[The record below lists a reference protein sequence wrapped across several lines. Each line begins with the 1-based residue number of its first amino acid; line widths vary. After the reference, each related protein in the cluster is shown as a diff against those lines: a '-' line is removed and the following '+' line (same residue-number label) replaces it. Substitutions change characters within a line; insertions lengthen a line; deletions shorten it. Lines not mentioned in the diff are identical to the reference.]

1 MAEMVVWVA
10 LEGFL
15 VLLVH
20 LYDLLILKP
29 KQLRAKLQRQG
40 IRGPSPHFLLD
51 NIFEMKRLLSRVNF
65 TPTPIPTTT
74 ATMDHLAT
82 AIAHDWPST
91 VFPYLLDIHL
101 LLVTDVQ
108 MVKEISS
115 CTSLSLGKPSFMSK
129 DPRPLVGQGIFSSSG
144 PLWAYQRKII
154 APELF
159 MIKVKGMV
167 NLMVDSTAS
176 FLRNWEN
183 RTTNETGIADIKID
197 EDLICLSVDIISRA
211 CFGSN
216 YSQVKEIFLKLKMLQ
231 NLISKTTVGI
241 PGLSYIKAEKEIN
254 SMILKVVNQGN
265 EASGVKDLLQMILEG
280 AKIYDDCDGLS
291 VKISRDKFIIDNC
304 KTIYFAG
311 HETTATTATWSL
323 MLLATYP
330 DWDKPPDADMLLKMK
345 TVMQETLHLFPLASF
360 VIREALQDFRFN
372 EVMIPKGMNIQIP
385 IPILHRDCD
394 LWGADAHKFN
404 PERLANGIG
413 WSLRGSTG
421 LHTIRSRF
429 SRLCCQHIAMT
440 EVKVIL
446 SLILSEFSFSLSPG
460 YRHSRP
466 AYRLAVVP
474 EHGVSLRLMTF

>member
-40 IRGPSPHFLLD
+40 IRGPSPHFLLG

-65 TPTPIPTTT
+65 TPTPTPTTT
-74 ATMDHLAT
+74 ATIDHLAT

-115 CTSLSLGKPSFMSK
+115 CISLSLGKPSFMSK
-129 DPRPLVGQGIFSSSG
+129 DPWPLVGQGIFSSSG
-144 PLWAYQRKII
+144 PLWAHQRKII

-159 MIKVKGMV
+159 MIKVKGMM

-176 FLRNWEN
+176 FLRNWGN
-183 RTTNETGIADIKID
+183 RTTNETEIADIKID
-197 EDLICLSVDIISRA
+197 EDLRCLSIDIISRA

-216 YSQVKEIFLKLKMLQ
+216 YSQGKEMFLKLKMLQ

-241 PGLSYIKAEKEIN
+241 PGLSYMKAEKEIN

-291 VKISRDKFIIDNC
+291 VKISQDKFIIGNC

-311 HETTATTATWSL
+311 HETTATTATWNL

-330 DWDKPPDADMLLKMK
+330 DCPNCQQ
-345 TVMQETLHLFPLASF
+345 VIQETLHLLPVASF
-360 VIREALQDFRFN
+360 VIREVLQDFRFN

-413 WSLRGSTG
+413 GACEVRQAYIPFVVGS
-421 LHTIRSRF
+421 R
-429 SRLCCQHIAMT
+429 
-440 EVKVIL
+440 VIL
-446 SLILSEFSFSLSPG
+446 SLILSKFSFSLSPG